1 MKNFVYLSDLIIRL
15 KRYKS
20 YIHKYTTHSMNYDWK
35 DHNPRVYT
43 AYPNAVLGYQA
54 LQFVD
59 SIPIYDKNRTT
70 GKRERH
76 PIDEIDRLIISNR
89 LGLIIDTSRCA
100 CVVGFEANPIKPDST
115 VPFIPLNKYIRFIEE
130 GFENGYFKRSQC
142 IYLDNNLDLTS
153 TDRVLTTVSDALLC
167 PIIWKKSTK
176 ADSYL
181 LTEDEAYKNLQE
193 ICTFLDENGWK
204 PKERRK
210 KDGRPNSKN
219 HKFSAG

>member
-1 MKNFVYLSDLIIRL
+1 MKNFVYLSDLVIRL

-35 DHNPRVYT
+35 DHNPRIYM

-76 PIDEIDRLIISNR
+76 SIDEIDRLIISNR
-89 LGLIIDTSRCA
+89 LGLIIDVSRCA
-100 CVVGFEANPIKPDST
+100 CVIGFEANPIKPDST
-115 VPFIPLNKYIRFIEE
+115 VPFIPLNKYIHFIEE

-142 IYLDNNLDLTS
+142 IYLDNNLDLLNHQLK
-153 TDRVLTTVSDALLC
+153 R
-167 PIIWKKSTK
+167 
-176 ADSYL
+176 SYL
-181 LTEDEAYKNLQE
+181 VEDYLFHLQPVKKYLHQTQCDLHVNLRYVQ
-193 ICTFLDENGWK
+193 
-204 PKERRK
+204 
-210 KDGRPNSKN
+210 
-219 HKFSAG
+219 